1 MAMNTIMFWLQ
12 PFIAAFTGWFTT
24 WIAIFMLFHP
34 RKPINF
40 LGIKIQGIFPKRQR
54 QVAEK
59 LGVMVAS
66 ELIHFD
72 EIAEQLKN
80 PDMLSGLTPTIEKHL
95 DNFLQV
101 KLKEK
106 MPVISMFVG
115 TGTLDKIKEGM
126 LEEIEILLPEI
137 INQYT
142 NSLSSKIDIEKMV
155 TEKVSNFSSDKL
167 EQILLSVMKKEFRFI
182 ELIGCVLGFVIGLI
196 QMGLALI

>member
-1 MAMNTIMFWLQ
+1 MNTIMFWLQ

-40 LGIKIQGIFPKRQR
+40 LGLKIQGIFPKRQR

-72 EIAEQLKN
+72 EIAVQLQD
-80 PDMLSGLTPTIEKHL
+80 PAMLSGLTPTIEKHL

-137 INQYT
+137 IAQYT
-142 NSLSSKIDIEKMV
+142 SSLSSKIDIENMV

-182 ELIGCVLGFVIGLI
+182 ELIGGVLGFVIGLI
-196 QMGLALI
+196 QMGLAFL

>member
-1 MAMNTIMFWLQ
+1 MDHIMFWLQ

-24 WIAIFMLFHP
+24 WIAIYMLFHP
-34 RKPINF
+34 RNPIRF
-40 LGIKIQGIFPKRQR
+40 MGITIQGIFPKRQR

-59 LGVMVAS
+59 LGSVVAK

-72 EIAEQLKN
+72 EIATQLKDPEMLKGLN
-80 PDMLSGLTPTIEKHL
+80 PIIEKHL

-106 MPVISMFVG
+106 LPIISMFVG
-115 TGTLDKIKEGM
+115 DGTMLKIKEGM
-126 LEEIEILLPEI
+126 LEEIALLLPEI
-137 INQYT
+137 INRYT
-142 NSLSSKIDIEKMV
+142 DDLSARIDIEKMV

-167 EQILLSVMKKEFRFI
+167 EEILQSVMKKEFRFLEI
-182 ELIGCVLGFVIGLI
+182 IGGVLGFAIGLI

>member
-1 MAMNTIMFWLQ
+1 MFWLQ

-34 RKPINF
+34 RKPIRI
-40 LGIKIQGIFPKRQR
+40 LGLTIQGIFPKRQR

-59 LGVMVAS
+59 LGSMVAK

-72 EIAEQLKN
+72 EIAAQLKDPEMLQGLN
-80 PDMLSGLTPTIEKHL
+80 PVIEKHL
-95 DNFLQV
+95 DNFLHV

-115 TGTLDKIKEGM
+115 DGTLQKIKEGM
-126 LEEIEILLPEI
+126 MEEIALLLPEI
-137 INQYT
+137 ISKYT
-142 NSLSSKIDIEKMV
+142 DSLSSRIDIEKMV

-167 EQILLSVMKKEFRFI
+167 EEILQSVMKKEFRFI
-182 ELIGCVLGFVIGLI
+182 EVIGGVLGFVIGLI
-196 QMGLALI
+196 QMGLAFL

>member
-1 MAMNTIMFWLQ
+1 MNTIMFWLQ

-40 LGIKIQGIFPKRQR
+40 LGLKIQGIFPKRQR

-72 EIAEQLKN
+72 EIAVQLQD
-80 PDMLSGLTPTIEKHL
+80 PAMLSGLTPTIEKHL

-137 INQYT
+137 IAQYT
-142 NSLSSKIDIEKMV
+142 SSLSSKIDIEKMV

-182 ELIGCVLGFVIGLI
+182 ELIGGVLGFVIGLI